1 MSSVEIGLK
10 FTKNCLTVA
19 IYLAHLNPV
28 TNAHVEII
36 EDLKKDAEVKV
47 MPVIFLDGGVEVNSR
62 SFPFNFEI
70 RKKMLMSVFDDSI
83 EVSSNYTFHAPF
95 FRYFPPLLSPYSWK
109 LRTKILEGI
118 EEDFYTYTGDK
129 TEGLM
134 LKAYRLNPKIGIRKK
149 VSASSVKNKLYEAA
163 LGKQTNW
170 KDDVPESVAKII
182 EENWEIVKKYASAQD
197 LTTRIA
203 GMKFPKARGK
213 TR

>member
-1 MSSVEIGLK
+1 M
-10 FTKNCLTVA
+10 TVA

-36 EDLKKDAEVKV
+36 NDLKKNAKVKV
-47 MPVIFLDGGVEVNSR
+47 MPVIFLDNGIEINSR

-70 RKKMLMSVFDDSI
+70 RKKMLTSIFGDSI

-95 FRYFPPLLSPYSWK
+95 FKYFPPMLSPYSWK
-109 LRTKILEGI
+109 LRSQILDGI
-118 EEDFYTYTGDK
+118 DEEFYTYTGDK

-134 LKAYRLNPKIGIRKK
+134 LKAYRLNPKIGTRKE

-163 LGKQTNW
+163 QGKTNDW
-170 KDDVPESVAKII
+170 KDYVPVEIAKII
-182 EENWEIVKKYASAQD
+182 EENWETVKKYASAPD
-197 LTTRIA
+197 MTTRIA
-203 GMKFPKARGK
+203 GMKFPKVRHK